1 MIVQTKKITGYGFL
15 SENAAFCRSVQK
27 AGAAFL
33 GPPDY
38 AITKLGDKLESKDIA
53 LKAGVNV
60 VPGYDGTVE
69 SLEQALEL
77 CNDMIGYPVLLKA
90 LAGGGGKGMRVCY
103 NDKDIKEAWV
113 IAKSEAIKF
122 FSDDRL
128 LLEKFIEKP
137 HHIEFQVMSAPSK
150 DGNSTD
156 VAVFPERECSIQ
168 RRNQKIIEET
178 PSCLLTQS
186 TREAMAAQVRKLCQ
200 VVGYQ
205 SAGTVEFL
213 VDEEQNFFF
222 LEMNTRLQVE
232 HPVTEAISGIDLV
245 KAMLWVGAGWGLPEE
260 LQPYTEGIVPHK
272 GHAIEAR
279 IYAEDPLRGFLPS
292 TGPLVKYK
300 EPTIGDP
307 KSESYVRVDSGVR
320 MGHVVSPH
328 YDPMLSKVV
337 AYAPDRGAAI
347 QGLNNALD
355 EYVIEGVQHNARL
368 VQEVLRHPKFQEGAT
383 PTSFLPTHY
392 PDGFVGV
399 QLQPNEE
406 EEYAVAAA
414 MIDALK
420 RDWLDKPPL
429 AGNNTEDI
437 VMVRMGGMF
446 GNATYRVNLD
456 LEDGSATVVLVD
468 KEGKPSAAERTI
480 DLDPMIDYDP
490 TTFLAKVKLDG
501 MTCRVQV
508 VDEAVTG
515 EYKLQ
520 LHGANREVLIQS
532 EREFELSQYMH
543 DPPEVD
549 TSNSVLSPMPGALI
563 SFAVA
568 VGDEVQIG
576 QELCIVEAMKMQNI
590 IRAPRDGTIASLEV
604 AVGSSLNTDQCI
616 ITLENEGGEEEE
628 K

>member
-1 MIVQTKKITGYGFL
+1 
-15 SENAAFCRSVQK
+15 
-27 AGAAFL
+27 
-33 GPPDY
+33 
-38 AITKLGDKLESKDIA
+38 
-53 LKAGVNV
+53 
-60 VPGYDGTVE
+60 
-69 SLEQALEL
+69 
-77 CNDMIGYPVLLKA
+77 
-90 LAGGGGKGMRVCY
+90 
-103 NDKDIKEAWV
+103 
-113 IAKSEAIKF
+113 
-122 FSDDRL
+122 
-128 LLEKFIEKP
+128 
-137 HHIEFQVMSAPSK
+137 
-150 DGNSTD
+150 
-156 VAVFPERECSIQ
+156 
-168 RRNQKIIEET
+168 
-178 PSCLLTQS
+178 
-186 TREAMAAQVRKLCQ
+186 MAAQVRKLCQ
-200 VVGYQ
+200 EVGYH

-292 TGPLVKYK
+292 TGPLVKYS
-300 EPTIGDP
+300 EPTVGDP
-307 KSESYVRVDSGVR
+307 KSEAYVRVDSGVR

-337 AYAPDRGAAI
+337 SYAPDRAAAI

-368 VQEVLRHPKFQEGAT
+368 VQEVLRHPKFQEGET

-399 QLQPNEE
+399 QLKPNEE

-414 MIDALK
+414 MIDALR

-446 GNATYRVNLD
+446 GPATYRVNMD
-456 LEDGSATVVLVD
+456 LENGTADVVLVD
-468 KEGKPSAAERTI
+468 KEGKPAAPERKI

-490 TTFLAKVKLDG
+490 TTFLAKVRLDG

-508 VDEAVTG
+508 LDEAVTG

-520 LHGANREVLIQS
+520 LHGADREVLIQS

-568 VGDEVQIG
+568 VGDVVQSG

-590 IRAPRDGTIASLEV
+590 VRAPRDGTIASLEV
-604 AVGSSLNTDQCI
+604 DVGSSLNADQCI
-616 ITLENEGGEEEE
+616 ITFEKDSDKEE